1 MTIKQK
7 TKDNNERGARRQ
19 ILEDLFDDFY
29 TSRHKVFLMNFV
41 RGISFGFGSIL
52 GGTVFVAIIIWI
64 LSQLAGWFPPIGES
78 IRDFIITL
86 QH

>member
-1 MTIKQK
+1 MTTKQK
-7 TKDNNERGARRQ
+7 TIDNNERGARRQ

-41 RGISFGFGSIL
+41 RGIYFGFGSVL
-52 GGTVFVAIIIWI
+52 GGTVVVAIIIWV
-64 LSQLAGWFPPIGES
+64 LSQFAGWFPPIGES
-78 IRDFIITL
+78 IRNFIITL